1 MTIKASKS
9 RLFRMKTTL
18 CEAFYISTS
27 LPSIPVRNVAN
38 LQTFFLGFLVFLET
52 IYMYFK
58 RPLSRDTRSLD
69 HCTLFNFYFCTFQT
83 DFCIIVTL
91 LHILPHTSFVYIYSS
106 TPNIFSSL
114 MMPSIGESFDFYL
127 FFKTDSSL
135 RPHLNILIF
144 IASVFSETITF
155 EFDKL

>member
-1 MTIKASKS
+1 
-9 RLFRMKTTL
+9 
-18 CEAFYISTS
+18 
-27 LPSIPVRNVAN
+27 
-38 LQTFFLGFLVFLET
+38 
-52 IYMYFK
+52 MYFK

-69 HCTLFNFYFCTFQT
+69 HCTLFNFYFSTFQT

-106 TPNIFSSL
+106 TSNIFSPL

-127 FFKTDSSL
+127 FLKTDSSL